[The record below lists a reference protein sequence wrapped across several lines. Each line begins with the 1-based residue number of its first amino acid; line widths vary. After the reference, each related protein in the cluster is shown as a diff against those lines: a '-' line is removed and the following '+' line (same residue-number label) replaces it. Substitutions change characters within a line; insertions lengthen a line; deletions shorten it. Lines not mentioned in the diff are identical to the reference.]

1 VAIIDQGRIIAMGS
15 PREIQA
21 RTLGQARI
29 EIECVQPL
37 ADFAGSMPAACERA
51 SLSEDRRTLVVN
63 TPQPARAVVELVKWI
78 DSQGNELAD
87 IHLKRP
93 TLEDVFI
100 ELTGKRLRE

>member
-1 VAIIDQGRIIAMGS
+1 MAIIDQGKIIALGS

-21 RTLGQARI
+21 RTLGTSRI
-29 EIECVQPL
+29 EIATAQP
-37 ADFAGSMPAACERA
+37 MPAEVPHIRIVGKTVLDEERKLLTVY
-51 SLSEDRRTLVVN
+51 STR
-63 TPQPARAVVELVKWI
+63 PARTVPDLVKWI
-78 DSQGNELAD
+78 DQRGIDLED